1 MFDKPTNQTP
11 SSVDS
16 DKQNMSQSFESVVK
30 ETQKPWN
37 PSALKWSSLFCIGF
51 LAYFLAFYAG
61 RSLVEWKLV
70 LMMVLGVV
78 LIIALPIL
86 YLENARITRDRPPHI
101 CEYISAFTFVGV
113 AITPVLAGWIGRTTN
128 TDLIMGLGALVIIF
142 IPLLY
147 IENARVSCEPSYGD
161 SETRVFINAL
171 IFVGLAIIT

>member
-1 MFDKPTNQTP
+1 
-11 SSVDS
+11 
-16 DKQNMSQSFESVVK
+16 MSKVFLNIVYHL
-30 ETQKPWN
+30 N
-37 PSALKWSSLFCIGF
+37 ILKNCPNYS
-51 LAYFLAFYAG
+51 
-61 RSLVEWKLV
+61 
-70 LMMVLGVV
+70 
-78 LIIALPIL
+78 L

-147 IENARVSCEPSYGD
+147 IENARVSCEPGYGD

-171 IFVGLAIIT
+171 IFVGLAIIVGLVGWISGIKTKYIVIAAPKLPQLPLVK